1 MSPERRDDTLAFVA
15 SSMVLIECA
24 VVILLLVINYF
35 VCRFNIENEK
45 ELALPMIPT
54 LVVFLG
60 VLALIIGRMIVKF
73 RKPLNTE

>member
-1 MSPERRDDTLAFVA
+1 
-15 SSMVLIECA
+15 
-24 VVILLLVINYF
+24 
-35 VCRFNIENEK
+35 
-45 ELALPMIPT
+45 MIPT